1 MVPATGKETNVDEA
15 RSRSL
20 VVLTALRF
28 SAEYG
33 AAALRSALKRSEDVV
48 LGLVVDRDLSE
59 SVAEQLA
66 DIGFLGERL
75 MHEFRDTMIGEYRDR
90 GLVHLADLESE
101 AKALGLAVETR
112 VVEGAFRESVVEL
125 AREAGVGRI
134 VVARMNVPHLSRLFF
149 GSEIDRLVRE
159 SPVPVDVYRLS
170 GAVLEAASGG
180 HEGRS

>member
-1 MVPATGKETNVDEA
+1 MAAATGKGTNVNES

-33 AAALRSALKRSEDVV
+33 EAALRSARERSEDVV

-59 SVAEQLA
+59 SVAGQLA
-66 DIGFLGERL
+66 DVGFLGERL
-75 MHEFRDTMIGEYRDR
+75 MHDLRDTMIAEYRDR

-101 AKALGLAVETR
+101 AKGLGLAVETR
-112 VVEGAFRESVVEL
+112 VVEGAFRESVLQL
-125 AREAGVGRI
+125 AREAGVDRI
-134 VVARMNVPHLSRLFF
+134 VVARMHVQHLSRLFF

-159 SPVPVDVYRLS
+159 SSVPVDVYRLS
-170 GAVLEAASGG
+170 GAVLEAASRGV
-180 HEGRS
+180 EERS